1 MVKKLIYR
9 SKLESIIDKGGSVAA
24 DKARNEKKY
33 YFLNLRIHNVLN
45 EKIDEALNDRL
56 GTSKTAWILEAI
68 QEKIKRHENG
78 F

>member
-1 MVKKLIYR
+1 MVKKLMIK
-9 SKLESIIDKGGSVAA
+9 SNLESIIDKGGSVVA
-24 DKARNEKKY
+24 DKIKKENKY

-68 QEKIKRHENG
+68 QEKLKNKVLQ
-78 F
+78 